1 MRFDIITIFPEM
13 FDGVLK
19 VGLFRIVRE
28 KGLAEFHLHNLRDY
42 ATDKHKS
49 VDDRPYGGGPG
60 MVMMP
65 EPIFRAVETIE
76 KMDET
81 PPRKILLTPQGD
93 IFDQKMAIEFSRE
106 KRLMF
111 ICGRYEGFDERVRQG
126 LNVEEVS
133 IGEYVLSGGE
143 LAAMVIME
151 SVIRLLPGALGH
163 EESAWKD
170 SFVRD
175 GLLDYPQYTR
185 PPEFRGMKVPE
196 VLLSGNHQE
205 IAKWREEQARI
216 RTEQRRCKTRRRD
229 N

>member
-1 MRFDIITIFPEM
+1 
-13 FDGVLK
+13 
-19 VGLFRIVRE
+19 
-28 KGLAEFHLHNLRDY
+28 
-42 ATDKHKS
+42 
-49 VDDRPYGGGPG
+49 
-60 MVMMP
+60 
-65 EPIFRAVETIE
+65 
-76 KMDET
+76 
-81 PPRKILLTPQGD
+81 
-93 IFDQKMAIEFSRE
+93 
-106 KRLMF
+106 
-111 ICGRYEGFDERVRQG
+111 
-126 LNVEEVS
+126 
-133 IGEYVLSGGE
+133 
-143 LAAMVIME
+143 MVIME